1 MLKGIELFIK
11 EAIWEFNLDEQQ
23 IYVVGF
29 NQGAAMAQS
38 LAMVMGN
45 AIRGT
50 AALSGYLPEF
60 AALEYS
66 KKRWINLKSLF
77 PTGNMIMIFQLNGQ
91 NMPSV
96 FSTTMIRT

>member
-1 MLKGIELFIK
+1 M
-11 EAIWEFNLDEQQ
+11 DEKQ

-29 NQGAAMAQS
+29 NQGAAVAQS

-66 KKRWINLKSLF
+66 KKRWINPRSLF
-77 PTGNMIMIFQLNGQ
+77 LTGNMIMIFQLIGQ
-91 NMPSV
+91 SMPSD
-96 FSTTMIRT
+96 FSMTMARM